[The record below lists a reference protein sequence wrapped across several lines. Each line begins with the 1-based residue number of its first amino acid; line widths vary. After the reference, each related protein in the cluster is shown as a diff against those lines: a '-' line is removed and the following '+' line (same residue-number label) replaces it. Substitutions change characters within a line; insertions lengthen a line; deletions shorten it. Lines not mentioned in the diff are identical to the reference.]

1 MAGMARPKIHDDD
14 LRRRLVD
21 EATAI
26 VETDGLGTL
35 SVRSVARAA
44 STSTTAVYSLFGS
57 KDDLTRA
64 VLVRALRDFTAAQRE
79 AGTEEPIEHVTALGT
94 AYVGWA
100 LANPRLY
107 ELMFGLS
114 ALGIEAT
121 EETIAA
127 GADAFAP
134 LHEAV
139 AAAISSGAFRPAD
152 PTTVTASLWA
162 QVHGASLLILAG
174 LFPDG
179 ADPVPAIS
187 AIVDGWRVDPIR

>member
-1 MAGMARPKIHDDD
+1 M
-14 LRRRLVD
+14 
-21 EATAI
+21 
-26 VETDGLGTL
+26 
-35 SVRSVARAA
+35 
-44 STSTTAVYSLFGS
+44 
-57 KDDLTRA
+57 
-64 VLVRALRDFTAAQRE
+64 LVRALRDFTAAQRE

-179 ADPVPAIS
+179 ADPVLAIS
-187 AIVDGWRVDPIR
+187 AIVDGWRVGPIG